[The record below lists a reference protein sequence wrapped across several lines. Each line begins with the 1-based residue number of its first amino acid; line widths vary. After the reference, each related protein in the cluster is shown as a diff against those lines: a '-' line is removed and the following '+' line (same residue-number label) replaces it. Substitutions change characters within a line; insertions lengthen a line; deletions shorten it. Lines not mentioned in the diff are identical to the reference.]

1 MSTQRSAQRD
11 TRTITHRGQELEHN
25 GVQNVVRSQNQVD
38 TLSNILE
45 FTCPEKFR
53 RMAWIG
59 RRHPVRFVP
68 RTVESFTG
76 SANDDTAV
84 QIDANLIPIAGEYDL
99 EDQRYPVIEAFNVTQ
114 DTQID
119 IESIDYAGNQV
130 TLASDPADG
139 DDVRLFPIL
148 SEGSMVF
155 KGFDQFGNQ
164 VGVTER
170 WKTPL
175 ETWHSLDQLD
185 PDTKVHLGGEA
196 IFTESET
203 LAAQIESPRQIVW
216 QDPVYPDAF
225 VSSLSVP
232 MDVIV

>member
-1 MSTQRSAQRD
+1 MATRSAQRD
-11 TRTITHRGQELEHN
+11 TRTITHRGRELQHN
-25 GVQNVVRSQNQVD
+25 GMEFVERLQNQPDV
-38 TLSNILE
+38 LSSVLE

-53 RMAWIG
+53 QMTWVG

-68 RTVESFTG
+68 RTAESFTG
-76 SANDDTAV
+76 STNDDTVV
-84 QIDANLIPIAGEYDL
+84 QVDSDLIPIAGEYDL

-114 DTQID
+114 STRID
-119 IESIDYAGNQV
+119 VANVDYAGNQV

-148 SEGSMVF
+148 SEGGLVF

-196 IFTESET
+196 QFTEAET
-203 LAAQIESPRQIVW
+203 FAVQVDSPYQIVW
-216 QDPVYPDAF
+216 EDPVYPDSY
-225 VSSLSVP
+225 VSSLTVP
-232 MDVIV
+232 MDVVV